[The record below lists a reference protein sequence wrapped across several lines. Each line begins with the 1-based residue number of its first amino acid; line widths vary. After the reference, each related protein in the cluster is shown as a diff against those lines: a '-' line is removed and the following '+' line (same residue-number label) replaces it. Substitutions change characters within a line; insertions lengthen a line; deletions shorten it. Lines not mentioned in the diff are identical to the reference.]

1 MHPDSFILLIFFL
14 PCATDESELNSATQA
29 NSSPYD
35 FSLCSCQ
42 NDPMRS
48 SYCSVTKFSFFS
60 VHRKAIIS
68 FKSEWNPSEV
78 PCSSA
83 VFLARHLSP

>member
-1 MHPDSFILLIFFL
+1 MCVYGRYGPAYLFL
-14 PCATDESELNSATQA
+14 PCATDETELNSATQA

-48 SYCSVTKFSFFS
+48 SYCSVTKFSFS
-60 VHRKAIIS
+60 VHRKAIIF
-68 FKSEWNPSEV
+68 FKSEWNPLEV

-83 VFLARHLSP
+83 VFLVRLLSP